1 MKFRIHP
8 KPPSQTPTPDTIQV
22 RPTTVRVA
30 SRPLRVLDFDI
41 ENRPLTYL
49 GSDFT
54 TAEVTAIS
62 WAWTDQPQD
71 VTVYLLGETELPT
84 ILREFVKVYQQA
96 DMVTG
101 HYIKGHDL
109 PMINGALMECRMA
122 PLSDKMVQDTK
133 IDLIRAK
140 GLSLSQESLGAMF
153 RLDHQ
158 KVTMNQSKWRAA
170 NRLTPEGLVEVRE
183 RVTGDVKQHMEL
195 RQELVALGYLAPPT
209 LWRSGAAKAEAY
221 TP

>member
-1 MKFRIHP
+1 MKILIRPRP
-8 KPPSQTPTPDTIQV
+8 KKVQTETLTIG
-22 RPTTVRVA
+22 PASIRVS

-54 TAEVTAIS
+54 TAEVTAIA

-71 VTVYLLGETELPT
+71 VTVYLLGDTDLQT
-84 ILREFVKVYQQA
+84 ILVEFLKAYQQA

-109 PMINGALMECRMA
+109 PMVNGALMECGMP
-122 PLSDKMVQDTK
+122 PLPDKMVQDTK
-133 IDLIRAK
+133 VDLMRLK
-140 GLSLSQESLGAMF
+140 GLSKSQESLGAMF
-153 RLDHQ
+153 RLDHP
-158 KVTMNQSKWRAA
+158 KVVMNQSKWRAA
-170 NRLTPEGLVEVRE
+170 NRLTPEGLAEVRE

-195 RQELVALGYLAPPT
+195 RKELLALGYLAPPT
-209 LWRSGAAKAEAY
+209 MWRSGAAKAETY